1 MSCITGGFWRRSI
14 WEEDKPDVVLSESK
28 ACLERRSKRRHVFS
42 RGQQSAE
49 VLRFAQDDKGLFKT
63 GILNMSPRALI
74 ELLHG
79 KGAHAD
85 PVACV
90 EDLSAELAARPVAG
104 FPHSVG
110 QLVFHMNYWMDY
122 ELRRIRGE
130 KPDYPEHSAESF
142 PATPSPVDAVDW
154 DRLRKRFAGLLD
166 DFCALGKSSRV
177 ELDRAIE
184 TVHEGDTKVA
194 GTLEAVLWQM
204 VAHNSY
210 HVGQVAM
217 IRRALGAW
225 PPRGGGDSW

>member
-1 MSCITGGFWRRSI
+1 MS
-14 WEEDKPDVVLSESK
+14 
-28 ACLERRSKRRHVFS
+28 H
-42 RGQQSAE
+42 
-49 VLRFAQDDKGLFKT
+49 
-63 GILNMSPRALI
+63 RALI

-90 EDLSAELAARPVAG
+90 EDLPFELAARQVAG

-110 QLVFHMNYWMDY
+110 QLVSHMNYWMDY

-130 KPDYPEHSAESF
+130 RPAFPEHNSESF
-142 PATPSPVDAVDW
+142 PAAASPVDAQEW
-154 DRLRKRFAGLLD
+154 DGLRKRFADLLAD
-166 DFCALGKSSRV
+166 LAALANSSSPEMQRQ
-177 ELDRAIE
+177 IE
-184 TVHEGDTKVA
+184 TVHAGEKKIA

-217 IRRALGAW
+217 IRRMLGAW
-225 PPRGGGDSW
+225 PPRGGGDTW